1 MTDATADDHRSPRLQ
16 LAIETT
22 GKCGSIAI
30 LRDDVIIRAI
40 NLPETTRTAA
50 SLAVHLDDILKQH
63 RDGSQPIELVSVADG
78 PGSFTGLRI
87 GVTTAKSLCYALKIP
102 LIAVDSL
109 AAVAAS
115 AFHQNP
121 SAQSVCVGID
131 AYRQQVFAGCFRR
144 KALLDSPE
152 RLSATWTPHPSE
164 VQVLSASQWEAY
176 LSHIGK
182 PKPPTP
188 ASDPAGPSWTTNPSF
203 SSQPNGL
210 AAASTAPEI
219 WFAAG
224 DDKPFQQSKLPMLS
238 RQCDAIGVGL
248 LAWRAF
254 RLGLTTDPIALVPRY
269 LKPSAAEEQ
278 AKHS

>member
-121 SAQSVCVGID
+121 SAQSVCVGLD

-144 KALLDSPE
+144 KA
-152 RLSATWTPHPSE
+152 ATRFPRTPQPRPGLRTPQKYKS
-164 VQVLSASQWEAY
+164 LRIPMGSLPIRYRKTEAAY
-176 LSHIGK
+176 
-182 PKPPTP
+182 PCQRPCW
-188 ASDPAGPSWTTNPSF
+188 A
-203 SSQPNGL
+203 
-210 AAASTAPEI
+210 
-219 WFAAG
+219 
-224 DDKPFQQSKLPMLS
+224 
-238 RQCDAIGVGL
+238 
-248 LAWRAF
+248 
-254 RLGLTTDPIALVPRY
+254 
-269 LKPSAAEEQ
+269 
-278 AKHS
+278 